1 MNQAAVF
8 EVSLE
13 RNQGLIVKATEGL
26 THAESVLQLPFE
38 SNCMN
43 WVLGHMAVYRDAL
56 LGYTRQR
63 PYLSSLERD
72 LYVQGVAPI
81 KPESETVLLER
92 LRAVLADSFDA
103 LIVWLR
109 SNPEGLLEDTLAGV
123 DLTFGATIAENFAI
137 LCWHDSCHAGQLSVL
152 RELALSRRGE

>member
-13 RNQGLIVKATEGL
+13 RNQGLIVKATESM
-26 THAESVLQLPFE
+26 THAESVLQLPFA

-56 LGYTRQR
+56 LGCTRQR
-63 PYLSSLERD
+63 LCLSSPERE
-72 LYVQGVAPI
+72 LYIQGAAPI
-81 KPESETVLLER
+81 KPESETVLLEQ
-92 LRAVLADSFDA
+92 LLAALAGSFDA

-109 SNPEGLLEDTLAGV
+109 SNAEGLLEDTLVGV
-123 DLTFGATIAENFAI
+123 DLTFSATIAENFAL
-137 LCWHDSCHAGQLSVL
+137 LCWHDSYHAGQLAVL